1 MNTCILWSMILSVI
15 AARVFGK
22 LAGKTAVEGGVT

>member
-1 MNTCILWSMILSVI
+1 MNTDVLWSIVLSVI
-15 AARVFGK
+15 AARIFGK